1 MSEGE
6 RTQGLSSGAW
16 MGIGILGVFLAGGC
30 LLACLGLAGLGFALP
45 AVNKARQAA
54 QQAEANARA
63 RQAAEAALRQAAEET
78 ARTAESPAA
87 KTDEQPLSEGAAQ
100 AEQDATPEE
109 NGDRPK

>member
-1 MSEGE
+1 
-6 RTQGLSSGAW
+6 

-54 QQAEANARA
+54 QAEANARQ

-78 ARTAESPAA
+78 ARTVESPAA
-87 KTDEQPLSEGAAQ
+87 KPDGEPLAERTNQP
-100 AEQDATPEE
+100 EQDEIPEK
-109 NGDRPK
+109 NGDRRDDM